1 MPGRDSSSNGGGPSA
16 TSGRRATSEA
26 SGLIAGIDQRDATIE
41 RLKAVIDQLRRGA
54 AALKSDNRHLRA
66 EVARRERQVSGR
78 HAGDAPNGESAQLTE
93 IELPI
98 NPRAP
103 GAARIVVDH
112 CLMGLVTRRVLD
124 EVQLL
129 ATELVTNSL
138 DHGQLGNDGFVLL
151 RVSLATGTLRI
162 EIENAGTAGVVARRL
177 PDIHASPGGFG
188 LYLVDRLAVRW
199 GVDRR
204 LNTSVW
210 FEMARA

>member
-26 SGLIAGIDQRDATIE
+26 GRLIAGIDQRDATIE
-41 RLKAVIDQLRRGA
+41 RLT
-54 AALKSDNRHLRA
+54 
-66 EVARRERQVSGR
+66 VSGR

-112 CLMGLVTRRVLD
+112 CLTGLVTRRVLD

-177 PDIHASPGGFG
+177 PDNHASPGGFG
-188 LYLVDRLAVRW
+188 LCLVDRLALRW